1 MSQSPLFP
9 NFDGLMSLAKREGV
23 DIRPTLLRVLTD
35 LYIQAPAHSFED
47 KRKYTELATRLI
59 DEVDDATRSVVR
71 AKLAVYPHTPTPILR
86 QLGLEAAPLPKSES
100 LEARAEAASATVSVP
115 VARAPSLSM
124 QPSEAA
130 SIEQMFA
137 SANASER
144 IQILRNLEESAIRPA
159 TRIDEARA
167 KRGIAA
173 LEAAAFA
180 QNRAKF
186 TADLAIALALAAQ
199 SAQAIVDD
207 AGGEPLA
214 CAAKALDM
222 PSDVFQRILMFLKPE
237 LGASVMTVFRLARLY
252 DSLSDRAS
260 LIMVAIWRG
269 ATTAQV
275 RAKHRPALY
284 DDERRR
290 ARAATAGTS
299 TQSGNVAQPVQ
310 DRFTLRK

>member
-1 MSQSPLFP
+1 MPQSPLFP
-9 NFDGLMSLAKREGV
+9 SLDGLMNLATREGV

-35 LYIQAPAHSFED
+35 LYVQSPTHSFED

-59 DEVDDATRSVVR
+59 EEVDDTTRSVVR

-86 QLGLEAAPLPKSES
+86 QLGLEAAPLAKPES
-100 LEARAEAASATVSVP
+100 FETRTEAPPAADRAPAS
-115 VARAPSLSM
+115 RAPSLSM

-130 SIEQMFA
+130 SIDQMFTG
-137 SANASER
+137 ANASER

-159 TRIDEARA
+159 IRIEKTRAERA
-167 KRGIAA
+167 IAA

-180 QNRAKF
+180 QDRAKF
-186 TADLAIALALAAQ
+186 TSELALALGLAAQ

-207 AGGEPLA
+207 TGGEPLA
-214 CAAKALDM
+214 CAAKTLDM
-222 PSDVFQRILMFLKPE
+222 PSDIFQRVLMFLKPE

-252 DSLSDRAS
+252 DSLSERAS
-260 LIMVAIWRG
+260 LIMLAIWRG

-275 RAKHRPALY
+275 RARHRPALY

-290 ARAATAGTS
+290 ARAATTTTASPSSHT
-299 TQSGNVAQPVQ
+299 AQPAS
-310 DRFTLRK
+310 DRITLHK

>member
-1 MSQSPLFP
+1 MSSSPLFP
-9 NFDGLMSLAKREGV
+9 SLDGLMNLATREGV

-35 LYIQAPAHSFED
+35 LYVQAPAHSFED

-71 AKLAVYPHTPTPILR
+71 AKLAIYPHTPTPILR
-86 QLGLEAAPLPKSES
+86 QLGLVAPPAKPESPEAP
-100 LEARAEAASATVSVP
+100 VP
-115 VARAPSLSM
+115 VVESTPAPKAPALSM
-124 QPSEAA
+124 QPSQAA

-137 SANASER
+137 GANASER

-159 TRIDEARA
+159 IPIEAGRA
-167 KRGIAA
+167 LRANTA

-180 QNRAKF
+180 QDRAKF
-186 TADLAIALALAAQ
+186 TTELALALALSAQ

-207 AGGEPLA
+207 TGGEPLA

-222 PSDVFQRILMFLKPE
+222 PSEVFQRILMFLKPE
-237 LGASVMTVFRLARLY
+237 LGASVMSVFRLARLY
-252 DSLSDRAS
+252 DSLSERAS
-260 LIMVAIWRG
+260 LIMLAIWRG
-269 ATTAQV
+269 STTAQI

-290 ARAATAGTS
+290 ARAATTV
-299 TQSGNVAQPVQ
+299 TTTPSGNAAQPAT
-310 DRFTLRK
+310 DRFNLRK